1 MGDVLSYF
9 GRVEEGE
16 LTLPRRMRKEIL
28 AAFEGK
34 SIEVIIRIKKKHRS
48 TQQNRYYWGVIVELI
63 KNHLQEVDPQVIW
76 TPEKVHELLKFKF
89 LRCQKVNHDTAEI
102 EYEYTRSTTDLSTS
116 EFMDLI
122 AQIQQWSAETFG
134 LYIPDPNE
142 QGVLF
147 AE

>member
-9 GRVEEGE
+9 GRVENGE

-34 SIEVIIRIKKKHRS
+34 AIEVIIRKKKKHRS

-63 KNHLQEVDPQVIW
+63 KNYLQEVDPQVIW
-76 TPEKVHELLKFKF
+76 TPEKVHEIIKFKF
-89 LRCQKVNHDTAEI
+89 LRCQKVNPDTAEI
-102 EYEYTRSTTDLSTS
+102 EFEYTRSTTDLSTS

-122 AQIQQWSAETFG
+122 AQVQQWSAETFD

-142 QGVLF
+142 QGVF
-147 AE
+147 FDN

>member
-9 GRVEEGE
+9 GRVENGE

-34 SIEVIIRIKKKHRS
+34 AIEVIIRKKKKHRS
-48 TQQNRYYWGVIVELI
+48 TQQNRYYWGVVVELI
-63 KNHLQEVDPQVIW
+63 KNYLQEVDPQVIW

-89 LRCQKVNHDTAEI
+89 LRCQKVNPDTAEI
-102 EYEYTRSTTDLSTS
+102 EFEYTRSTTDLSTS

-122 AQIQQWSAETFG
+122 AQIQQWSAETFD

-142 QGVLF
+142 GYFL
-147 AE
+147 

>member
-9 GRVEEGE
+9 GRVENGE

-34 SIEVIIRIKKKHRS
+34 AIEVIIRKKKKHRS

-63 KNHLQEVDPQVIW
+63 KNYLQEVDPQVIW
-76 TPEKVHELLKFKF
+76 TPEKVHDIIKFKF
-89 LRCQKVNHDTAEI
+89 LRCQRVNQDTAEI
-102 EYEYTRSTTDLSTS
+102 EFEYTRSTTDLSTS

-142 QGVLF
+142 QGVF
-147 AE
+147 FDN

>member
-9 GRVEEGE
+9 GRVENGE

-28 AAFEGK
+28 SAFEGK
-34 SIEVIIRIKKKHRS
+34 AIEVIIRKKKKHRS

-63 KNHLQEVDPQVIW
+63 KNYLQEVDPQVIW
-76 TPEKVHELLKFKF
+76 TPEKVHEIIKFKF
-89 LRCQKVNHDTAEI
+89 LRCQKVNSDTAEI
-102 EYEYTRSTTDLSTS
+102 EFEYTRSTTDLSTS

-122 AQIQQWSAETFG
+122 AQIQQWSAETFD

-142 QGVLF
+142 QGVF
-147 AE
+147 FDN